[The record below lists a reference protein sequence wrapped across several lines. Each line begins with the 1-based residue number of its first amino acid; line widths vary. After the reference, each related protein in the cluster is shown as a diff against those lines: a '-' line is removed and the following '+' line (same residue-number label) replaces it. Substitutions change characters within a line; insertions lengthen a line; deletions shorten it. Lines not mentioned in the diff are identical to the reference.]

1 MGKPS
6 IGEAE
11 TPVIEKRKKR
21 EVKKLTVLEEN
32 SKESIYYLL
41 FSEAERDGL
50 NLNGK

>member
-11 TPVIEKRKKR
+11 TPAIERKKKR
-21 EVKKLTVLEEN
+21 EVKKLTVLEKN

-41 FSEAERDGL
+41 FSETEKDGL
-50 NLNGK
+50 N